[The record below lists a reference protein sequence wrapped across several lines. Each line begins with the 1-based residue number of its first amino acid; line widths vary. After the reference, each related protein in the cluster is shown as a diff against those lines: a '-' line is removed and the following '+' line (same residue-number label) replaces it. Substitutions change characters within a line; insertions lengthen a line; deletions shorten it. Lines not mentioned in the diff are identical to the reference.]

1 MSDRAAPGEPTWTAM
16 RRSVAQLEE
25 VMREEG
31 IQPHTPLGLW
41 SRALGQAMDAFAAVA
56 TSAAEEVAAA
66 RAEASKIV
74 AVSNQQ
80 TTELQRQLHEACRQ
94 VQELKQSGETHLRFQ
109 EKLLERERESAI
121 HRFIK
126 ELTKDLQQV
135 VFKELKEKLPLE
147 ERRFYYYAAWRR
159 IILTFVAAGLIG
171 VLGFVGGSRETDKIY
186 QLGVICQQ
194 NLRHDPKKNFD
205 WCPVTTPPPS
215 TDGQSG

>member
-1 MSDRAAPGEPTWTAM
+1 MSDSAASREPTWIAM

-41 SRALGQAMDAFAAVA
+41 SRAIGQAMDAFAAVA
-56 TSAAEEVAAA
+56 TSAAGEVAAA
-66 RAEASKIV
+66 RAEVSKLV

-80 TTELQRQLHEACRQ
+80 TAALHRQLEEACKQ

-109 EKLLERERESAI
+109 EKLMERERESAI
-121 HRFIK
+121 HRFVK

-159 IILTFVAAGLIG
+159 IFLAFVAAGLMG
-171 VLGFVGGSRETDKIY
+171 ALGFVGGSRETDKIY
-186 QLGVICQQ
+186 QLGVICQRHLQ
-194 NLRHDPKKNFD
+194 HDPKKDID
-205 WCPVTTPPPS
+205 WCPVTSPPPP
-215 TDGQSG
+215 TEGQNG